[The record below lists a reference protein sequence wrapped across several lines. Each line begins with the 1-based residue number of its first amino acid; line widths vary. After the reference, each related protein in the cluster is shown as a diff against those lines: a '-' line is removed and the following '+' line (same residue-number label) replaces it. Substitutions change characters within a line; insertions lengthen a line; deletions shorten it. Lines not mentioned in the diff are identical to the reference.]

1 MNTNEMHVSTCRIA
15 HQRLHSPVQ
24 LKLKSA
30 KAEQMGDDSGK
41 SPWDTKGQ
49 DFFRSSMS
57 RRAATEVTKT
67 LKGFSIQCE
76 ELFSKLSPD
85 SCDGSSRSRMLL
97 PISHVF
103 RSLFVELLINWCG
116 KKITKEHSEEAGL
129 TYCPPPGLFSPLL
142 PRSVPSIWLAV
153 LAPLEKSKAC
163 MASLH
168 QEGTWILL
176 ALDVKTA

>member
-1 MNTNEMHVSTCRIA
+1 MHVCTCRIA

-49 DFFRSSMS
+49 GFFRSSTS

-76 ELFSKLSPD
+76 ELFSKLSRD

-103 RSLFVELLINWCG
+103 RCLFVELLIN
-116 KKITKEHSEEAGL
+116 
-129 TYCPPPGLFSPLL
+129 
-142 PRSVPSIWLAV
+142 
-153 LAPLEKSKAC
+153 
-163 MASLH
+163 
-168 QEGTWILL
+168 
-176 ALDVKTA
+176 